1 MKSKKR
7 KENEKKKK
15 REMNS
20 NSKWCTPI
28 YNIVF
33 TRTTIGSFLLNLRSQ
48 TADSSI

>member
-1 MKSKKR
+1 M
-7 KENEKKKK
+7 EKKKK
-15 REMNS
+15 REREREMNS
-20 NSKWCTPI
+20 NSKRCTPI